1 MTAGGE
7 ALALEAQAEA
17 VLDAIRAAVVRLLS
31 AGGVSPQLVALAVA
45 RVAGE
50 LGASVAVADG
60 LALERVLG
68 ELAGFMRRAGREHG
82 ALVSSGEPPAN
93 LAREPRIFPS
103 VVTRRG

>member
-1 MTAGGE
+1 MDEELDAR
-7 ALALEAQAEA
+7 AEA
-17 VLDAIRAAVVRLLS
+17 ALDAIRAAVVRLLRD
-31 AGGVSPQLVALAVA
+31 GGVSPQLVALAVA

-60 LALERVLG
+60 LGLGRVLG

-82 ALVSSGEPPAN
+82 ALVSSGEPPAS

-103 VVTRRG
+103 IVTRRG

>member
-1 MTAGGE
+1 MSE
-7 ALALEAQAEA
+7 VLDAQAEA
-17 VLDAIRAAVVRLLS
+17 ALDVLRAAVIRLLRD
-31 AGGVSPQLVALAVA
+31 GGVSPQLVALATV

-68 ELAGFMRRAGREHG
+68 ELADFTRRAGREHH
-82 ALVSSGEPPAN
+82 ALVRSGEPPAN
-93 LAREPRIFPS
+93 SAREPRIFPS